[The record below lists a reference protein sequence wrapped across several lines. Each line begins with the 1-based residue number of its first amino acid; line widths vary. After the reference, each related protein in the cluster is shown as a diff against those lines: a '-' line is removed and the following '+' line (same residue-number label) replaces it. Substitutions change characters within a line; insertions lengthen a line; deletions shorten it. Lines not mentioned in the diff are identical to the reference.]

1 VGLPG
6 TPCCRRCYVRGAL
19 EQDYDHAMTPEE
31 EQAEVVALVR
41 DVAALMEAAGR

>member
-1 VGLPG
+1 
-6 TPCCRRCYVRGAL
+6 
-19 EQDYDHAMTPEE
+19 MTPEE